1 MTDSQRLPQ
10 IVLLISHLEQPKQ
23 KSRLSEMVATVAPF
37 YSSSAEIRAID
48 TTVDS
53 ALKTAH
59 DFERLNSAD
68 VFICSGATADYLR
81 RHLNRPVLSM
91 RMGGG
96 DLLRALGEAREHGP
110 KVALLSNRHTNAD
123 LASMQSLFTIEI
135 HQASYNTLEQARVA
149 VSEVKALGYK
159 TVIGSSTVIELAEQ
173 EGLTGI
179 LSLSLDTIR
188 KALEDAL
195 GVLQSNRIEI
205 AKRRHLDGVLQ
216 HIPSGVA
223 ALNTE
228 GNVLSVNPA
237 LSAII
242 GRDSEDLVGLSLQQ
256 LCPGLDLSE
265 ALNPHKRNENQLA
278 RIGEKTVIFNL
289 LPTVE
294 NGDQTGYVF
303 TCQETAAVLQA
314 DQHIRSSL
322 RTGGFPA
329 RYRLEQF
336 IGSSSTSIQ
345 LAELAKR
352 YATTDSTV
360 LITGESGTGKELLAQ
375 GMHNHSRRHN
385 GPFVAINCAAFAES
399 LLESELF
406 GYHEGA
412 FTGSR
417 KGGKPGLIELA
428 HGGTL
433 FLDEIGDMPISL
445 QPRLL
450 RALQER
456 EVLRLGGTEPTSVDI
471 RVIAATHQELA
482 ESIDHGTFRKDLF
495 YRLNILRLETVPLRE
510 RKSDIVLIARSI
522 LTKQLTSINRLDIA
536 NDLLETLLPH
546 LLSHEWPGNIRELE
560 NILERAIFSADTL
573 LTPDLAANYI
583 LQIIPEFKQPAHIRP
598 QGRAESASSNLKSV
612 SKLQEKQY
620 VEDVLKA
627 CSGDMNE
634 AARTLGIS
642 RSTLWRKLKLS

>member
-1 MTDSQRLPQ
+1 MTDARALPQ
-10 IVLLISHLEQPKQ
+10 IILLITHLAAPKQ
-23 KSRLSEMVATVAPF
+23 KSRLSDMVATVAHF
-37 YSSSAEIRAID
+37 YSSSAEIRALD
-48 TTVDS
+48 VTVDS
-53 ALKTAH
+53 ALQTAQQL
-59 DFERLNSAD
+59 EQQNSAD

-81 RHLNRPVLSM
+81 RHLNKPVLSM

-96 DLLRALGEAREHGP
+96 DLLKALNEAQAHGP
-110 KVALLSNRHTNAD
+110 QVALLSNRHTNAD
-123 LASMQSLFTIEI
+123 LASMQSLFTLQI

-149 VSEVKALGYK
+149 VGEVRALGYK
-159 TVIGSSTVIELAEQ
+159 TVIGSSTVVELAEQ

-179 LSLSLDTIR
+179 LSLSIDTLR
-188 KALEDAL
+188 KALDDAL

-223 ALNTE
+223 ALNRQGE
-228 GNVLSVNPA
+228 VLSVNPA

-242 GRDSEDLVGLSLQQ
+242 GRDGAQLVGRPLQQ
-256 LCPGLDLSE
+256 VCPGLDL
-265 ALNPHKRNENQLA
+265 APLLDPLQNTENQLT
-278 RIGEKTVIFNL
+278 RIGDKTVIFSL

-294 NGDQTGYVF
+294 NGEQSGYVF

-336 IGSSSTSIQ
+336 IGNSVASKQ

-375 GMHNHSRRHN
+375 GMHNLSRRHN

-450 RALQER
+450 RVLQER
-456 EVLRLGGTEPTSVDI
+456 EVLRLGATEPTSIDI
-471 RVIAATHQELA
+471 RVVAATHQDLA
-482 ESIDHGTFRKDLF
+482 SSIAQGAFRKDLF
-495 YRLNILRLETVPLRE
+495 YRLNILRLETPPLRE
-510 RKSDIVLIARSI
+510 RKTDIVLIARSI
-522 LTKQLTSINRLDIA
+522 LARQLSASNRQDRA
-536 NDLLETLLPH
+536 NDLLDVLLGY
-546 LLSHEWPGNIRELE
+546 LVAHEWPGNIRELE
-560 NILERAIFSADTL
+560 NILERAVFSAETL
-573 LTPDLAANYI
+573 LNPNLAANYI
-583 LQIIPEFKQPAHIRP
+583 LQIIPEFKQQANL
-598 QGRAESASSNLKSV
+598 QASAEPTTSNLKSV

-620 VEDVLKA
+620 VEDVLKG

-642 RSTLWRKLKLS
+642 RSTLWRKLKQS

>member
-1 MTDSQRLPQ
+1 MIDSRRPPQ
-10 IVLLISHLEQPKQ
+10 IVVLISHLEQPKQ
-23 KSRLSEMVATVAPF
+23 MSRLSEMVATVAPF

-48 TTVDS
+48 TTVET
-53 ALKTAH
+53 ALKTAK
-59 DFERLNSAD
+59 DYERLNSAD

-81 RHLNRPVLSM
+81 RHLNRPVLSI
-91 RMGGG
+91 RTGGG
-96 DLLRALGEAREHGP
+96 DLLRALDAAREHGT

-135 HQASYNTLEQARVA
+135 HQASYNTLEQARQA
-149 VSEVKALGYK
+149 VVEVKSLGYR
-159 TVIGSSTVIELAEQ
+159 TVIGSSTVVELAEQ

-179 LSLSLDTIR
+179 LSLSVDTIR
-188 KALEDAL
+188 KALDDAL
-195 GVLQSNRIEI
+195 GVLQSSRIEI

-223 ALNTE
+223 ALDTD
-228 GNVLSVNPA
+228 GLLLSVNPA
-237 LSAII
+237 LSTII
-242 GRDSEDLVGLSLQQ
+242 GRNNEELVGLSLNQ
-256 LCPGLDLSE
+256 LCPELELSE
-265 ALNPHKRNENQLA
+265 ALNPHKRTENQLV
-278 RIGEKTVIFNL
+278 RIGEKTVIYSL

-303 TCQETAAVLQA
+303 TCQETSTVLQA
-314 DQHIRSSL
+314 DKHIRSAL

-336 IGSSSTSIQ
+336 LGSSSASTQ

-352 YATTDSTV
+352 YASTDSTV

-375 GMHNHSRRHN
+375 GIHNHGHRHN
-385 GPFVAINCAAFAES
+385 GPFVAINCASFAES

-450 RALQER
+450 RVLQER
-456 EVLRLGGTEPTSVDI
+456 EVLRLGGTEPTAIDI
-471 RVIAATHQELA
+471 RVIAATHQDLSG
-482 ESIDHGTFRKDLF
+482 SIEGGTFRKDLY

-510 RKSDIVLIARSI
+510 RKADIIPIARSI
-522 LTKQLTSINRLDIA
+522 MRKQLAAIHRLELADV
-536 NDLLETLLPH
+536 LLEMLLKH
-546 LLSHEWPGNIRELE
+546 LMTYDWPGNIRELE
-560 NILERAIFSADTL
+560 NIIERAVFSSEQL
-573 LTPDLAANYI
+573 LDLDMSSRYI
-583 LQIIPEFKQPAHIRP
+583 TQIIPEFKEHLTSQQPIP
-598 QGRAESASSNLKSV
+598 EPSSAGQLKSV

-620 VEDVLKA
+620 IEEVIKA
-627 CSGDMNE
+627 CEGDLNK
-634 AARTLGIS
+634 AAQQLGIS
-642 RSTLWRKLKLS
+642 RTTLWRRLNKA

>member
-1 MTDSQRLPQ
+1 MLDSRRSPQ
-10 IVLLISHLEQPKQ
+10 IIVLISHLEQPKQ
-23 KSRLSEMVATVAPF
+23 MSRLAEMVASVAPF

-48 TTVDS
+48 TTVEN
-53 ALKTAH
+53 ALKTAR

-81 RHLNRPVLSM
+81 RHLNRPVLSI
-91 RMGGG
+91 RTGGG
-96 DLLRALGEAREHGP
+96 DLLRALDAAREHGER
-110 KVALLSNRHTNAD
+110 VALLSNRHTNAD

-135 HQASYNTLEQARVA
+135 HQASYNTLEQARQA
-149 VSEVKALGYK
+149 VLDVKALGYK
-159 TVIGSSTVIELAEQ
+159 TVIGSSTVVELAEQ

-179 LSLSLDTIR
+179 LSLSADTIR

-195 GVLQSNRIEI
+195 GVLQSSRIEI

-228 GNVLSVNPA
+228 GQVLSVNPA

-242 GRDSEDLVGLSLQQ
+242 GRNDEELVGLSLKQ
-256 LCPGLDLSE
+256 LCPELELSE
-265 ALNPHKRNENQLA
+265 ALNPHKRTENQLVK
-278 RIGEKTVIFNL
+278 IGDKTVIFNL

-303 TCQETAAVLQA
+303 TCQETSAVLQA
-314 DQHIRSSL
+314 DKHIRSSL

-329 RYRLEQF
+329 RYRLDQF
-336 IGSSSTSIQ
+336 VGTSSASAQ

-375 GMHNHSRRHN
+375 GIHNHGHRHN
-385 GPFVAINCAAFAES
+385 GPFVAINCASFAES

-433 FLDEIGDMPISL
+433 FLDEIGDMPVSL

-450 RALQER
+450 RVLQER
-456 EVLRLGGTEPTSVDI
+456 EVLRLGGTEPTSIDI
-471 RVIAATHQELA
+471 RVIAATHQDLTG
-482 ESIDHGTFRKDLF
+482 SIEAGTFRKDLY
-495 YRLNILRLETVPLRE
+495 YRLNILRLETSPLRE
-510 RKSDIVLIARSI
+510 RKVDIMPIAHSI
-522 LTKQLTSINRLDIA
+522 LQKQLSAINRIELLDQLV
-536 NDLLETLLPH
+536 DRLLQH
-546 LLSHEWPGNIRELE
+546 LVAYSWPGNIRELE
-560 NILERAIFSADTL
+560 NIIERAVFSADQL
-573 LTPDLAANYI
+573 LDPASSHPYL
-583 LQIIPEFKQPAHIRP
+583 LQIIPEFKDQVHSQLETSEVTGAA
-598 QGRAESASSNLKSV
+598 QLKNV

-620 VEDVLKA
+620 IEEVLKSCA
-627 CSGDMNE
+627 GDMSE
-634 AARTLGIS
+634 AAKKLGIS
-642 RSTLWRKLKLS
+642 RSTLWRRLNRS